1 MNTKDILQTIRMINE
16 EKLDIRT
23 VTMGISLFDTVDEDG
38 KKACQKIYDKI
49 TRKAENL
56 VLMSEQVSR
65 RYGID
70 IVNKRISV
78 TPISMIAAASD
89 DKSYVDYAVIMDK
102 AAKEVG
108 VDFIGGFSS
117 LCQKSMTKADE
128 ILIDSIPEAL
138 NTTDLVCSS
147 VNIGSTKSGINM
159 NAVKKMGEIIKKTA
173 YLTRDRDAIGCAKL
187 VVFCNA
193 VEDNPFMAG
202 AFHGA
207 SEGDTTISVGISGP
221 GVVKNALEK
230 VKGKP
235 IDVLCEEIKKTSFK
249 MTRMGELVGKEVAK
263 LLGYPFN
270 IVDLSLAPTPDV
282 GDSV

>member
-1 MNTKDILQTIRMINE
+1 MNTKDILQTIRLINDV
-16 EKLDIRT
+16 KLDIRT

-38 KKACQKIYDKI
+38 QKARQKLYDKI
-49 TRKAENL
+49 TRKAANL

-138 NTTDLVCSS
+138 NTTDLV
-147 VNIGSTKSGINM
+147 
-159 NAVKKMGEIIKKTA
+159 
-173 YLTRDRDAIGCAKL
+173 
-187 VVFCNA
+187 
-193 VEDNPFMAG
+193 
-202 AFHGA
+202 
-207 SEGDTTISVGISGP
+207 
-221 GVVKNALEK
+221 
-230 VKGKP
+230 
-235 IDVLCEEIKKTSFK
+235 
-249 MTRMGELVGKEVAK
+249 
-263 LLGYPFN
+263 
-270 IVDLSLAPTPDV
+270 
-282 GDSV
+282 